1 MDMFVKGI
9 APETQIL
16 IAMGAAVASNC
27 QPCLKKI
34 VGLAED
40 ADLDTT
46 QIQGAVSIGQFIKDQ
61 PAGHMKELAD
71 ELVGTNLTNKESS
84 ASCGCNG

>member
-9 APETQIL
+9 APETQLL

-34 VGLAED
+34 VGLAEET
-40 ADLDTT
+40 DLDDLH
-46 QIQGAVSIGQFIKDQ
+46 IQGAVSIGQFVKDQ
-61 PAGHMKELAD
+61 PSSHMKELAD
-71 ELVGTNLTNKESS
+71 ELVGTNLSNQEPSG
-84 ASCGCNG
+84 SCGCNC